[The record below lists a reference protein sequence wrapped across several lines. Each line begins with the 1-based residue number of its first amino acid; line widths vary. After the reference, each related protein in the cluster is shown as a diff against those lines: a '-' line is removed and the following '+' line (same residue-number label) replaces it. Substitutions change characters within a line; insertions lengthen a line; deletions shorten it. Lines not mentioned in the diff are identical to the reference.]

1 MRAQYFY
8 PTLTQIE
15 QPIKFM
21 GGVIMKSTR
30 KSVAKVRMYF
40 IMGILVLMIFGTVLV
55 AWSWERSG
63 NNFSFTGG
71 RVFIGVS
78 SPTSSHA
85 GDANAFLQVHNPENN
100 PNNYEVARF
109 TAKASGDK
117 SAYITVGDAVLD
129 RKGTQGYLA
138 YSPGDRKWSIGTH
151 FYGPTLTLKSTGDGG
166 YVGIGNTNPSYPLHL
181 ANGAYVSSGGV
192 WTNAS
197 SRELKENI
205 ESLSAARAMS
215 AFNELQPVVFNY
227 RTNKEERHVGFIAED
242 VPAIVASSD
251 RKGLSP
257 MDVVGL
263 LTKVV
268 QEQQK
273 LIQAQQQTV
282 DSLSQRIEVLEAGN
296 HGISRDRI

>member
-1 MRAQYFY
+1 
-8 PTLTQIE
+8 
-15 QPIKFM
+15 
-21 GGVIMKSTR
+21 MKSTR
-30 KSVAKVRMYF
+30 SVIKVRMYF
-40 IMGILVLMIFGTVLV
+40 IMGVLVLMIFGTVLV
-55 AWSWERSG
+55 AWSWERAG
-63 NNFSFTGG
+63 NNVSFIAG

-78 SPTSSHA
+78 SPTSSHT
-85 GDANAFLQVHNPENN
+85 GDANAFLQVHNPEKN

-117 SAYITVGDAVLD
+117 SAYITVGDAILD

-138 YSPGDRKWSIGTH
+138 YSPGDKKWSIGTH
-151 FYGPTLTLKSTGDGG
+151 FYGPTMTLKSAGEGG
-166 YVGIGNTNPSYPLHL
+166 YVGIGITNPVYPLHL
-181 ANGAYVSSGGV
+181 ANGAYLSSGGV

-205 ESLSAARAMS
+205 ETLSAARAMS

-227 RTNKEERHVGFIAED
+227 RTNRAERHVGFIAED

-257 MDVVGL
+257 MDVAAL

-273 LIQAQQQTV
+273 LIQAQQQIV
-282 DSLSQRIEVLEAGN
+282 DSLSQRIEAIEAVN
-296 HGISRDRI
+296 QRIYSERN

>member
-1 MRAQYFY
+1 MR
-8 PTLTQIE
+8 
-15 QPIKFM
+15 
-21 GGVIMKSTR
+21 STR
-30 KSVAKVRMYF
+30 KSVTKVRMFF
-40 IMGILVLMIFGTVLV
+40 ITGILALTIFGTVIV

-63 NNFSFTGG
+63 NNYYFTGG

-78 SPTSSHA
+78 SPTSSHNS
-85 GDANAFLQVHNPENN
+85 DANAFLQVHNPENSS
-100 PNNYEVARF
+100 NNYEVARF
-109 TAKASGDK
+109 TARATGDK
-117 SAYITVGDAVLD
+117 SAYITVGDAILD

-151 FYGPTLTLKSTGDGG
+151 FYGPTMTLKSAGEGG
-166 YVGIGNTNPSYPLHL
+166 YVGIGITNPTYPLHL
-181 ANGAYVSSGGV
+181 ANGAYVTSGGV

-197 SRELKENI
+197 SRDLKENI
-205 ESLSAARAMS
+205 EYLSAAKAML

-227 RTNKEERHVGFIAED
+227 RTNSAERHVGFIAED

-257 MDVVGL
+257 MDVVAL

-273 LIQAQQQTV
+273 LIQAQKQTV
-282 DSLSQRIEVLEAGN
+282 DSLSQRIEVIEAAN
-296 HGISRDRI
+296 HKKYSESN